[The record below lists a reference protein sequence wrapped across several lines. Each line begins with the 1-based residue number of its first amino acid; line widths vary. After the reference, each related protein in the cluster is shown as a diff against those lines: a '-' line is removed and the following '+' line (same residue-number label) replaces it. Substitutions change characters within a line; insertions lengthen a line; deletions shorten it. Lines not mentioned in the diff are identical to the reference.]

1 MSFIKKL
8 YIYIYKA
15 MFNFLYRS
23 ITLFTNTNENKA
35 VFIVSRE
42 NKLQGNLQFVFVELK
57 KIKPD
62 IEIHFIQTEN
72 KMNLKLFKDLFLIG
86 DAKYIILDDYYLPIY
101 LVKPNKNL
109 KVIQLWHA
117 AGAFKK
123 FGYSTIGTK
132 FGPSEQYL
140 RLVPVHSNYTHVYVS
155 SKHVIKYYAKAFNI
169 VHDKMYALGVP
180 RTDIFFDKGYQED
193 IKRKLANKYP
203 VVNNEE
209 KINILIAP
217 TYRANKGQQGESSLN
232 MAEII
237 AEISPKLNS
246 KIRILYKAHPYTSE
260 VLIEKIKRC
269 PNIYLINDYT
279 LNDWMLVS
287 DAFITDYSSA
297 VFEFS
302 LLNRPFAHFVPDLID
317 YEENRGFYEPMDQI
331 TSGDIIM
338 DDIALIH
345 WINQRRKNE
354 YFNTNKMV
362 NYNFSRK
369 GSVTQDIVSHFIN
382 N

>member
-155 SKHVIKYYAKAFNI
+155 SKHVIKFYAEAFNI
-169 VHDKMYALGVP
+169 VPDKIYALCVP
-180 RTDIFFDKGYQED
+180 KTDIFFDKGYQED

-246 KIRILYKAHPYTSE
+246 KI
-260 VLIEKIKRC
+260 
-269 PNIYLINDYT
+269 
-279 LNDWMLVS
+279 
-287 DAFITDYSSA
+287 
-297 VFEFS
+297 
-302 LLNRPFAHFVPDLID
+302 
-317 YEENRGFYEPMDQI
+317 
-331 TSGDIIM
+331 
-338 DDIALIH
+338 
-345 WINQRRKNE
+345 
-354 YFNTNKMV
+354 
-362 NYNFSRK
+362 
-369 GSVTQDIVSHFIN
+369 
-382 N
+382 